1 MFLSW
6 NVELALSWHSN
17 VMASAAASSIM
28 MGAAYTSC
36 GCGIYVH
43 HVIQSWIMQT
53 CHVQSLLKHIMSCNA
68 LTLEAAQ
75 RNVRHRDDH
84 DTLCS

>member
-1 MFLSW
+1 
-6 NVELALSWHSN
+6 
-17 VMASAAASSIM
+17 

-53 CHVQSLLKHIMSCNA
+53 CHVQSLH
-68 LTLEAAQ
+68 EAHH
-75 RNVRHRDDH
+75 VM
-84 DTLCS
+84 